1 MFNFQ
6 QKRINKQKIQNN
18 KCSDNHIYQ
27 FNLANNTRSF
37 FFIFFLYFFFSSY
50 SLCLPFK
57 HAGTGEFGVVIVQIT
72 QQVGSLS
79 KGAKTKPSMIN
90 YTILTSG
97 YSYGFQF
104 DFIRDI
110 FEHKML

>member
-6 QKRINKQKIQNN
+6 HKRINKQKMQNN

-37 FFIFFLYFFFSSY
+37 FFISLIFY

-57 HAGTGEFGVVIVQIT
+57 HAGTGEFGIVIVQIT

-90 YTILTSG
+90 YKWFTHYS
-97 YSYGFQF
+97 YSYGSS
-104 DFIRDI
+104 
-110 FEHKML
+110 LAYS